1 MEKKNAP
8 AAVASEP
15 VASAPVAAEPVA
27 AEPVAAEPVAA
38 EPVAAEPVAAERV
51 ASEGGASKRGSSV
64 NWASLSADG
73 PLHQIGECLLANEEY
88 ADTYS
93 AMRQVCRN
101 WRSGLPEPDVH
112 LDEWI
117 MLHHALPHVA
127 EFTFLQLGTS
137 RYVTIDLSEVHTR
150 YYFVGFCRGV
160 IVLAQK
166 NPPHKIRLLNP
177 LTKKYTMFEAQMPSI
192 FLKSVA
198 VIKSPTMVF
207 VTAHY
212 PSEIGW
218 VDESTPT
225 KDIDKDWENRFSIKN
240 HCLRCIT
247 PFNGELYALA
257 VDNLEHGRIV
267 CTNVQLQQRTSTV
280 KMETLISFPELGHQK
295 FYLVKSDGDLLLV
308 LLVSVALAGRPLVYR
323 VDTQSRSLHP
333 VSNIG
338 SNAFFVNYIRCIS
351 VDTRVYPTLR
361 PGCIYY
367 TDLGYIREYSHD
379 TKAWEEW
386 PERVDRIGNYGNTFW
401 HARWDCNNWMIQV
414 TAGRTATAGGVA
426 GAGSSSGAD
435 AEKQAWLTKY
445 ATNTSHER
453 STSAAPTVDE
463 ITAIMRDQF
472 GILPKK
478 RMIGYSKPYPND
490 YDLIPLP
497 PKYRLPDFTKF
508 SGSEG
513 TSSIEHVSRYLAQLG
528 MVSASDELRVRFFSQ
543 SLTGPAFGWYTSLLP
558 DSVRTW
564 KQLEEQFHVQYHS
577 ETTEASLAD
586 LTQVRQRRG
595 ETVSE
600 YIQRFRTVR
609 NRCYSVRLSEKEA
622 VELAVAGLS
631 APLRDVTFQAEYNS
645 LAHMVQKL
653 TAYEQRH
660 PELYQ
665 DKYKRV
671 ALIETDED
679 EDSAGDQEVAVAEWT
694 RGAKPVSCK
703 WVKQP
708 GPVKGFDFDLSKT
721 EQIFDLL
728 LKEKQLKLP
737 EGHKIPTPQE
747 MNGRPY
753 CKWHHTFTHTTNDC
767 KVLRGQIQMAI
778 EQGRLLF
785 GQFAM
790 RVDTQPFP
798 EVNMVDLS
806 QCIGREPGFSFDIN
820 MAGLA
825 DRHGEDKPESSRS
838 RGKDKKEADPR
849 DRPQHDDRRYLTEEE
864 VISVRYQRP
873 LSAHLLNKYEQQ
885 YDRRRRYDVD
895 DDRYR
900 RSDADNRKYRRYEGY
915 ERHARGRSRE
925 QEDMDRHWNCPFFK
939 HCWDSG
945 MSRLPTIE
953 NCPECKQ
960 KRKGAN
966 EVSVFKRLG
975 PLPPQ
980 NKRAESSQDEDFEE
994 SEEED
999 RYHRPRWC
1007 PDGLSHSQKRRV
1019 QRLRNLG
1026 QYLYT
1031 LRKARPDLAVKIQQ
1045 TLETEARPPKK
1056 VWRPKQTKA
1065 DAGTSADTNMV
1076 FVLPSEFCAPKD
1088 EEVSVAQ
1095 FDCGPRP
1102 VIFEKPRERSYRHLK
1117 ALYLKG
1123 YINGQPI
1130 SKMLVDTGAAVNIMP
1145 YSMLRRLGRST
1156 EDLIKTNVTL
1166 SDFNGQPSEA
1176 KGVLNVDLTVGR
1188 KTIPTSFF
1196 IVDSKSTYAVLL
1208 GRDWIHANCC
1218 IPSTMH
1224 QCIIQW
1230 DGDEVEVV
1238 HADDSV
1244 DISLAAMNI
1253 WEANDQEPLSGINL
1267 DGCERIEATK
1277 NGVRLVLSTGLT
1289 E

>member
-1 MEKKNAP
+1 MSSSAPQIAGEPVKYEDLPPEHKKRYDELKVILEADLIGAFEKTRSHGIKFKGFQPEGALDGLDLSLPSDERTRALRQEVNY
-8 AAVASEP
+8 AVAHSLHRH
-15 VASAPVAAEPVA
+15 AESLVNTL
-27 AEPVAAEPVAA
+27 
-38 EPVAAEPVAAERV
+38 ERV
-51 ASEGGASKRGSSV
+51 ALNVVQEVTKHKYSPSGPALGTHQGEVPLYTRPPLQHTFAAPQQQGSPAYVVYKEGGDPGDYQF
-64 NWASLSADG
+64 L
-73 PLHQIGECLLANEEY
+73 Y
-88 ADTYS
+88 
-93 AMRQVCRN
+93 
-101 WRSGLPEPDVH
+101 EPPKEV
-112 LDEWI
+112 
-117 MLHHALPHVA
+117 PH
-127 EFTFLQLGTS
+127 G
-137 RYVTIDLSEVHTR
+137 Y
-150 YYFVGFCRGV
+150 
-160 IVLAQK
+160 
-166 NPPHKIRLLNP
+166 
-177 LTKKYTMFEAQMPSI
+177 
-192 FLKSVA
+192 
-198 VIKSPTMVF
+198 
-207 VTAHY
+207 
-212 PSEIGW
+212 
-218 VDESTPT
+218 
-225 KDIDKDWENRFSIKN
+225 
-240 HCLRCIT
+240 
-247 PFNGELYALA
+247 
-257 VDNLEHGRIV
+257 V
-267 CTNVQLQQRTSTV
+267 CTYV
-280 KMETLISFPELGHQK
+280 P
-295 FYLVKSDGDLLLV
+295 
-308 LLVSVALAGRPLVYR
+308 
-323 VDTQSRSLHP
+323 
-333 VSNIG
+333 
-338 SNAFFVNYIRCIS
+338 
-351 VDTRVYPTLR
+351 
-361 PGCIYY
+361 
-367 TDLGYIREYSHD
+367 
-379 TKAWEEW
+379 
-386 PERVDRIGNYGNTFW
+386 
-401 HARWDCNNWMIQV
+401 DCNNWMTQV

-445 ATNTSHER
+445 ATSTSYER
-453 STSAAPTVDE
+453 SASAAPTVDE
-463 ITAIMRDQF
+463 ITAIMRDKF

-558 DSVRTW
+558 NSVRTW
-564 KQLEEQFHVQYHS
+564 KQLEEQFHEQYHS

-609 NRCYSVRLSEKEA
+609 NRCYSVRLTEKEA

-631 APLRDVTFQAEYNS
+631 TPLKD
-645 LAHMVQKL
+645 
-653 TAYEQRH
+653 
-660 PELYQ
+660 

-708 GPVKGFDFDLSKT
+708 GPAKGFDFDLSKT

-747 MNGRPY
+747 MNGKPY

-825 DRHGEDKPESSRS
+825 DHHGKDKPESSRS
-838 RGKDKKEADPR
+838 RGKDKEEADPR
-849 DRPQHDDRRYLTEEE
+849 DRPQPDDRRYLTEKE

-885 YDRRRRYDVD
+885 YDRRRRYDED

-900 RSDADNRKYRRYEGY
+900 RSDADNRKYRRHEGY

-925 QEDMDRHWNCPFFK
+925 REDVDRHWNCPFFK

-960 KRKGAN
+960 KRRGTN
-966 EVSVFKRLG
+966 EVSVFERLG

-980 NKRAESSQDEDFEE
+980 NKRAESSQDEDFDE

-1019 QRLRNLG
+1019 QRLRNLEEAEA

-1076 FVLPSEFCAPKD
+1076 FVLPSEFCAPRD

-1102 VIFEKPRERSYRHLK
+1102 VIFEKPKEKSYRHLK

-1238 HADDSV
+1238 HADDSI

-1267 DGCERIEATK
+1267 DDCERIEATK